1 MLFPIASS
9 RSARDPPPARPTGA
23 QRSFLRA
30 SNVPAFSEGHYETV
44 LGLFQYV
51 VAVQVKH
58 LFEYLLIE
66 AIDECRQV
74 LRSPGEVAGR
84 PHIPLLLELPEG
96 TTLGVLVGRLLEAV
110 GASRHDLPDC
120 SNPCFTNPYAWMVSS
135 EVLYHLHYQL
145 LVVGGP

>member
-96 TTLGVLVGRLLEAV
+96 TTLGVLVGRLLESLPYFLCCYPQRVALAHIRLPLILIAV
-110 GASRHDLPDC
+110 KER
-120 SNPCFTNPYAWMVSS
+120 
-135 EVLYHLHYQL
+135 
-145 LVVGGP
+145 